1 MALMSTSLKVVS
13 MAVVFFTETR
23 RCANFL
29 RRGVIFFLSSSRV
42 PPSPFSPP
50 KPLLMA
56 FSTSALVMRPSF
68 PVPFTFSILFSSI
81 SFFAEGE
88 GTFLA
93 YVSFFSSFLSVP
105 SFDSFVIP
113 GPFFSG
119 EGPSSFLL
127 TVFFFFFFFFS
138 FRSFFRFFCY
148 PGPFFFG
155 RGAFLFFTH
164 GFFFLFFRGG
174 FLFTLHTIIHRAYHL
189 AHFHRFAF
197 FCHYFKATAILG
209 IYRECGF
216 IRIDLGKG
224 FVFFNVV
231 TVIF

>member
-93 YVSFFSSFLSVP
+93 YVSFFS
-105 SFDSFVIP
+105 
-113 GPFFSG
+113 
-119 EGPSSFLL
+119 
-127 TVFFFFFFFFS
+127 
-138 FRSFFRFFCY
+138 
-148 PGPFFFG
+148 
-155 RGAFLFFTH
+155 
-164 GFFFLFFRGG
+164 FFLFLPFFPFLLSILLLSRALFFRARGLPLFYSR
-174 FLFTLHTIIHRAYHL
+174 FLFSLLSGRL
-189 AHFHRFAF
+189 SFHPS
-197 FCHYFKATAILG
+197 HYYPPCIPPGPLSPFRLLLPL
-209 IYRECGF
+209 F
-216 IRIDLGKG
+216 
-224 FVFFNVV
+224 
-231 TVIF
+231 